1 MITRRPLGAST
12 RAIHASIPQAETP
25 LPSIPRDSPV
35 SAGSSE
41 KLFNRPR
48 KCVYVH
54 KNGCSTISESLEAK
68 FHLVWLLRHHNHKT
82 PWSCPLRVLREVSVF
97 HMRSTNMDWCLT
109 SYSHVPVWALTRSPF
124 EFKPRQ
130 PFGRHRLAQ
139 RGWLLVFFQGWWF
152 DPFCQHST
160 HAMTTSGS
168 SLCANVSVRLKQSV
182 WRAIPCGLRGMC
194 VNHMQQPGR

>member
-1 MITRRPLGAST
+1 MSGFTRSNPIIPVNKLTGVHQALRKLMRLHGSHLVLVHAT
-12 RAIHASIPQAETP
+12 HASIPRAETP

-41 KLFNRPR
+41 KMFTRPR

-97 HMRSTNMDWCLT
+97 HIRSTNMDWCLT
-109 SYSHVPVWALTRSPF
+109 SYSHVPV
-124 EFKPRQ
+124 
-130 PFGRHRLAQ
+130 
-139 RGWLLVFFQGWWF
+139 
-152 DPFCQHST
+152 
-160 HAMTTSGS
+160 
-168 SLCANVSVRLKQSV
+168 
-182 WRAIPCGLRGMC
+182 
-194 VNHMQQPGR
+194 